1 MLTAYRLESPRKL
14 VRALL
19 IVVAVFSATVL
30 PFSANASS
38 EQVAVEFSYVTVSAG
53 DSMWDLAKK
62 YGQGMDPRDWIA
74 EAVALNNLRSTNLQA
89 GQQLALP

>member
-1 MLTAYRLESPRKL
+1 MLTTYRLQSPRKL
-14 VRALL
+14 VRAML
-19 IVVAVFSATVL
+19 ILAAVFSATVL

-38 EQVAVEFSYVTVSAG
+38 EQVSVEFTYVTVSAG
-53 DSMWDLAKK
+53 DSMWDLASK

-74 EAVALNNLRSTNLQA
+74 EAVALNNLQSTNLQA

>member
-1 MLTAYRLESPRKL
+1 MLATYKLESPRKL

-19 IVVAVFSATVL
+19 IVLAVFAATIL

-38 EQVAVEFSYVTVSAG
+38 DQVAVEFTYVTVSAG
-53 DSMWDLAKK
+53 DSMWDLASK
-62 YGQGMDPRDWIA
+62 YGHGMDPRDWIA
-74 EAVALNNLRSTNLQA
+74 DAVALNNLQSTNLQA